1 MVQADVRE
9 KVFLHF
15 EAHTLKKAPNKIHRE
30 KTGSRHFCFFC
41 NFFCVFINSN
51 LIFFSHQAHT
61 HAHTHNSIL
70 RANKS
75 VKSSNF
81 TNDSTSGQ
89 MEETLN
95 TRWDSTGS
103 RVYYKPHV
111 FFFSFW
117 PCSSIK
123 PASSQNLRH
132 YLQLLLSGQTVVTCN
147 INVPGDNK
155 GLCLWTFLELN
166 YFDPRNERLPLW
178 ERIASNVYG
187 LCLVSYLKTR
197 L

>member
-30 KTGSRHFCFFC
+30 KTGSRHFCFLFFFC
-41 NFFCVFINSN
+41 NFFFCVFINSN

-61 HAHTHNSIL
+61 HTHTHNSIL

-103 RVYYKPHV
+103 RVYY
-111 FFFSFW
+111 FMFSSFHSDLVHQSNRRRAKTYVTIYS
-117 PCSSIK
+117 CFY
-123 PASSQNLRH
+123 RVR
-132 YLQLLLSGQTVVTCN
+132 LS
-147 INVPGDNK
+147 
-155 GLCLWTFLELN
+155 
-166 YFDPRNERLPLW
+166 
-178 ERIASNVYG
+178 
-187 LCLVSYLKTR
+187 
-197 L
+197 